1 LKMNLTKNGMNLE
14 SKRLRLKEFD
24 WDDLEDVHRIH
35 SIPEVDEFNTLGLP
49 KDLAETREV
58 MREFIEG
65 RDAQPRKFYAWVIKT
80 RDTEQTIGLTGMIL
94 SADRFRLGEIFYK
107 LDPAFWYNGYATE
120 TAKTLVSAGIK
131 IFNLHKVEA
140 GVAIGNER
148 SIRVLEKAGMLR
160 EGLRRK
166 ILPIRGQ
173 WVDAYHYAIVED
185 EWRE

>member
-1 LKMNLTKNGMNLE
+1 MDIE
-14 SKRLRLKEFD
+14 SSRLRLKEVS
-24 WDDLEDVHRIH
+24 WDDLEDVHRLH

-65 RDAQPRKFYAWVIKT
+65 GDAQPRKFYAWMIQKK
-80 RDTEQTIGLTGMIL
+80 DTGENIGLTGLIL
-94 SADRFRLGEIFYK
+94 SADKFRLGEIFYK
-107 LDPAFWYNGYATE
+107 LDPAFWQHGYATE
-120 TAKTLVSAGIK
+120 TARALIRAG
-131 IFNLHKVEA
+131 FDNFGLHKVEA
-140 GVAIGNER
+140 GVATGNER

-185 EWRE
+185 EWKG